1 MGNVERTRRRAS
13 AGSRNDWKYGS
24 VRTLSIR
31 SLRRWVSW
39 MPVTAA
45 TFQHAL
51 ERDLS
56 PKQASYFGATFL
68 NDIQGASG
76 YKGLPAHVSGIK
88 VNGDQLVITLTEKDA
103 GFLSKVATPFACA
116 IPKDTPVNPK
126 GVQSIAGVNFSRPAT
141 VNCGVIGPLD
151 DWVQHRVQPAA
162 QQSFG
167 ENVVGVDVAASYACR
182 ARDNEYG
189 ARMSEHGFG
198 NAIDISG
205 FTLESG
211 RKITVREGWRGEPAE
226 RDFLSQ
232 VRRDACGDFHTVL
245 GPGTPHHGD
254 HFHLD
259 LANRRSGKAYCT

>member
-1 MGNVERTRRRAS
+1 MRVPALSGLGLAGAIAFVLS
-13 AGSRNDWKYGS
+13 ACGSSGSHFTTYG
-24 VRTLSIR
+24 LIA
-31 SLRRWVSW
+31 
-39 MPVTAA
+39 PVTECMVDPHSVGEA
-45 TFQHAL
+45 
-51 ERDLS
+51 EKID
-56 PKQASYFGATFL
+56 
-68 NDIQGASG
+68 DIDEG
-76 YKGLPAHVSGIK
+76 
-88 VNGDQLVITLTEKDA
+88 NGCQVRNA
-103 GFLSKVATPFACA
+103 WR
-116 IPKDTPVNPK
+116 
-126 GVQSIAGVNFSRPAT
+126 VQSIAGVNFSRPAT